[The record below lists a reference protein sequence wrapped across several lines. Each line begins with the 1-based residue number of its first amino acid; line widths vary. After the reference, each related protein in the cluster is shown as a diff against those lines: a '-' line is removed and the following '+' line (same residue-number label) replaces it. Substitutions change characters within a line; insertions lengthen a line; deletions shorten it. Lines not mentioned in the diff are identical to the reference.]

1 MAANSKLKTR
11 ILPPEHAPIFAEA
24 LTTLIND
31 AFYAASGNLTRSGT
45 EKRTTVEE
53 IASAISRSEMII
65 LYSPADDAGIVLGTA
80 RVYTLD
86 SDTAGIGFLAVN
98 LKEQGK
104 GFGKLLV
111 NAAERMGRVL
121 GCEKMQLELLMPR
134 EEKHE
139 AQAKTKAWYE
149 KLGYVVTK
157 VAKVEEFLPLL
168 VPELKVECDYLVLQ
182 KGLQESV

>member
-11 ILPPEHAPIFAEA
+11 ILPPEQAPVFAEA

-31 AFYAASGNLTRSGT
+31 AFYAVSGYLKRSGT

-53 IASAISRSEMII
+53 IASTISRSEMII
-65 LYSPADDAGIVLGTA
+65 LYNPAEDASVVLGTV

-86 SDTAGIGFLAVN
+86 SDTAGVGFLAVD

-104 GFGKLLV
+104 GFGKLLM
-111 NAAERMGRVL
+111 NAAEQMGRGL
-121 GCEKMQLELLMPR
+121 GCKKMQLELLMPR
-134 EEKHE
+134 EGKHE
-139 AQAKTKAWYE
+139 ALAKRKAWYE
-149 KLGYVVTK
+149 KLGYGVTNI
-157 VAKVEEFLPLL
+157 AKVEEFLPLFVL
-168 VPELKVECDYLVLQ
+168 ELKVECDYLVLQ